1 MGDTMLTAKQI
12 ISALDMRP
20 HPEGGYFAETHRAAE
35 EIPEKALPSRYGGPR
50 AHGTAIY
57 YLLTSDTCSR
67 LHRLA
72 SEEIYHFYLGD
83 PVKMVWLSPE
93 GQGRYVTLGGDILA
107 GTRPQ
112 LVIPKD
118 TWQGAWLEPDSR
130 FALMGCTVAPG
141 FEYADFEMGDRKT
154 LLAAYPQFR
163 ERILALT

>member
-1 MGDTMLTAKQI
+1 MPTAKQI
-12 ISALDMRP
+12 IAALNMRP

-35 EIPEKALPSRYGGPR
+35 EIPAEALPPRYTGAR
-50 AHGTAIY
+50 VHGTAIY
-57 YLLTSDTCSR
+57 YLLTTETCSR

-83 PVKMVWLSPE
+83 PVKMLWLSPE
-93 GQGRYVTLGGDILA
+93 GRGQCMTLGCDVLA
-107 GTRPQ
+107 GIRPQ
-112 LVIPKD
+112 IIIPKD
-118 TWQGAWLEPDSR
+118 TWQGAWLEPGSR

-163 ERILALT
+163 KRILALT

>member
-1 MGDTMLTAKQI
+1 MLTAKQI

-93 GQGRYVTLGGDILA
+93 GQGRYVTLGCDILA